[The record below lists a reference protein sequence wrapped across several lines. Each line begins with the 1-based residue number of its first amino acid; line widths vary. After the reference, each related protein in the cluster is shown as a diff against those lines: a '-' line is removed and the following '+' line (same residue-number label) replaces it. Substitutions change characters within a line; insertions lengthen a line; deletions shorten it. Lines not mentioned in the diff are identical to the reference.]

1 MNQMK
6 KFKLNLDSPPNL
18 KMSAVLS
25 PIKMS
30 NLLSPIKHS
39 NEPGRFT
46 HIALKKDPMQLNISG
61 ISSDSNHFETE
72 TFNYSKGQNFLARR
86 SYTQFKDHPLKKLN
100 LFLPEE
106 KKLEKEK
113 EIFRKS
119 VISLRPTKD
128 LSQLIFDETPIIDE
142 INKTHSEVVVI
153 PKEKPNKKSLKIWK
167 RLPKRKRNLIRLN
180 LNLSEKVHMVTQKIQ
195 VHQTEKKESIMIYLT
210 KLIKKYQ
217 LNHQE
222 MIH

>member
-1 MNQMK
+1 MQKKERINLKYEQCFIK
-6 KFKLNLDSPPNL
+6 QNLTFDFSTSKLPNIQDAFSTGLAIIKLITDSFGNELGIEEYFEQDIQFNYNSDLDSTKRELEDLLPGNPNVKHQNSNETGPSTNGEIKNESNEKFKLNLDSPPNL

-100 LFLPEE
+100 LFLPE
-106 KKLEKEK
+106 
-113 EIFRKS
+113 
-119 VISLRPTKD
+119 
-128 LSQLIFDETPIIDE
+128 
-142 INKTHSEVVVI
+142 
-153 PKEKPNKKSLKIWK
+153 
-167 RLPKRKRNLIRLN
+167 
-180 LNLSEKVHMVTQKIQ
+180 
-195 VHQTEKKESIMIYLT
+195 
-210 KLIKKYQ
+210 
-217 LNHQE
+217 
-222 MIH
+222 